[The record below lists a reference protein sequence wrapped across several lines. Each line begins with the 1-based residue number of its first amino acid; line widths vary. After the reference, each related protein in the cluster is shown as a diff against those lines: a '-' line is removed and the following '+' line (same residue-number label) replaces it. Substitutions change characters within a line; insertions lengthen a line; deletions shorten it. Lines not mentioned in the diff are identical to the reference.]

1 MPIRLVGSTLSTIL
15 MVVALLLLASV
26 RVEAVLVRDIIELS
40 RAGVSDRV
48 LLAMLR
54 SGRVKS
60 PETATVHPVAPGVT
74 PALPVVVVV
83 EDRRTPQPR
92 PYPVLIP
99 VPVGVPLVGNRHVS
113 RRSRVI
119 PFGCEVGRAT
129 VPQARV
135 LGLGRHA
142 QARHLG
148 RASEGPRPPR
158 ALDTFFGLIDL
169 SGPEP

>member
-15 MVVALLLLASV
+15 MVVALLLSASV

-60 PETATVHPVAPGVT
+60 PETAVVHPGVA

-92 PYPVLIP
+92 PYPVLIGQAGDEWNR
-99 VPVGVPLVGNRHVS
+99 VG
-113 RRSRVI
+113 
-119 PFGCEVGRAT
+119 
-129 VPQARV
+129 V